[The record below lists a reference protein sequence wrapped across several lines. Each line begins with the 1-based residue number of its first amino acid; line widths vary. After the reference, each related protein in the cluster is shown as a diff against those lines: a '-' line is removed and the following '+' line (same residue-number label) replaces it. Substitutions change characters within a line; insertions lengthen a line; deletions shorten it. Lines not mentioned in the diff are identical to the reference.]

1 MSMLVG
7 YVWGKRYT
15 NMQIFSVGM
24 LTAGIITAAMADAQ
38 SKVNVDKALFAI
50 PKTLNFNNCS
60 RQGKTTSSTSIDYS
74 FITGLVILALGQ
86 LLSAIMGLYTQLTYA
101 SYGSHWHENL
111 FYSHFLSLPLF
122 LPFFP
127 SLLSE
132 LDNLSTSAPI
142 SVFSAAAP
150 TNAHQLASPSSG
162 PLPFISNS
170 GKLITTT
177 ITSFLPNINISLP
190 SQLLNL
196 AANALTQYI
205 CIRGVNL
212 LSARTSALGV
222 TIALNVRKLISLF
235 LSIWLFG
242 NELPPGVLVGAAIVF
257 SSAGV
262 WAVEG
267 QRLNNGGGG
276 GKNKDK
282 DSRPDVG
289 GDDGGDDGKIGTREK
304 QGIVKGKTS

>member
-1 MSMLVG
+1 M
-7 YVWGKRYT
+7 
-15 NMQIFSVGM
+15 
-24 LTAGIITAAMADAQ
+24 
-38 SKVNVDKALFAI
+38 
-50 PKTLNFNNCS
+50 
-60 RQGKTTSSTSIDYS
+60 
-74 FITGLVILALGQ
+74 
-86 LLSAIMGLYTQLTYA
+86 
-101 SYGSHWHENL
+101 
-111 FYSHFLSLPLF
+111 
-122 LPFFP
+122 
-127 SLLSE
+127 
-132 LDNLSTSAPI
+132 
-142 SVFSAAAP
+142 
-150 TNAHQLASPSSG
+150 
-162 PLPFISNS
+162 
-170 GKLITTT
+170 
-177 ITSFLPNINISLP
+177 P

-257 SSAGV
+257 GSAGV

-276 GKNKDK
+276 GKDKDK
-282 DSRPDVG
+282 DSGPGVG
-289 GDDGGDDGKIGTREK
+289 GDDDGKIGTREK

>member
-1 MSMLVG
+1 MVRWLPSIALFFIVNMLNNFAFGYNISVPVHIILRSGGSIMSMLVG
-7 YVWGKRYT
+7 YAWGKRYT
-15 NMQIFSVGM
+15 NLQIFSVAM

-38 SKVNVDKALFAI
+38 SK
-50 PKTLNFNNCS
+50 
-60 RQGKTTSSTSIDYS
+60 GKTTSSTSIDYS
-74 FITGLVILALGQ
+74 FITGLVILALAQ

-111 FYSHFLSLPLF
+111 FYSHFLSLPFF

-132 LDNLSTSAPI
+132 LNKLFISTPI
-142 SVFSAAAP
+142 SIFSAAAAAPPP
-150 TNAHQLASPSSG
+150 TTNLLLASSSLG
-162 PLPFISNS
+162 PLSISSNS
-170 GKLITTT
+170 SK
-177 ITSFLPNINISLP
+177 ITSFLPININISIP
-190 SQLLNL
+190 SQILNL
-196 AANALTQYI
+196 VANALTQYI

-257 SSAGV
+257 GSAGV

-267 QRLNNGGGG
+267 QRLSGGGG
-276 GKNKDK
+276 GVSDK
-282 DSRPDVG
+282 T
-289 GDDGGDDGKIGTREK
+289 K
-304 QGIVKGKTS
+304 KGKRKK